1 MMNRRL
7 FGLLIAGL
15 LLGGSVLGEA
25 LAAVPQILPRVV
37 VVDNVVTL
45 GDIFDDAGGAADV
58 VVARAP
64 APGQRMAIS
73 MRRIYSLARANGLD
87 WNPPYGLDR
96 VIVRRASRRISEIEI
111 AARIQDELAAA
122 AHGEN
127 LRVEFAR
134 NSPELHVAVGASDI
148 IDFESLVFD
157 ARTGRFAVSLVAAP
171 GTADAVRAE
180 FTGRA
185 IQVIEIPV
193 LIRRLRRGDVIAD
206 GDVEWIEWPASRL
219 PADAILDEADLVGL
233 ALRRSIRS
241 GQPVRDNDVQAPIVV
256 AKGAKVMLVYRTL
269 SMVLTASGQAL
280 EDGAMGATIRV
291 LNSYSKIVIEATV
304 EGGSI
309 VSVSPDLRFA
319 LN

>member
-1 MMNRRL
+1 MNLRL
-7 FGLLIAGL
+7 FGLLIAVP
-15 LLGGSVLGEA
+15 LLGATVFGAA

-37 VVDNVVTL
+37 VVGDVVTL
-45 GDIFDDAGGAADV
+45 GDVFDDAGGAGDV

-64 APGQRMAIS
+64 APGKRLAIS
-73 MRRIYSLARANGLD
+73 VPRILSLARANGLD
-87 WNPPYGLDR
+87 WSPPYGLDR

-111 AARIQDELAAA
+111 GARIGDELAAA

-127 LRVEFAR
+127 LRVELAR
-134 NSPELHVAVGASDI
+134 NSPELHVAVGADDF
-148 IDFESLVFD
+148 IDVDSIVFD
-157 ARTGRFAVSLVAAP
+157 ARTGRFAVSLIAAP

-185 IQVIEIPV
+185 ILVVEIPV
-193 LIRRLRRGDVIAD
+193 LVRRLRRGDVIAE
-206 GDVEWIEWPASRL
+206 GDVEWIEWPAGRL
-219 PADAILDEADLVGL
+219 PANAIIDQADLVGL
-233 ALRRSIRS
+233 ALRRSIRP

-256 AKGAKVMLVYRTL
+256 AKGAKVMLVYRTP

-280 EDGAMGATIRV
+280 DDGAMGATIRV

-309 VSVSPDLRFA
+309 VSVSPDPRFA